1 MSDNFVWIPSDQT
14 KCHHSMYHVG
24 KKMLLKK
31 NKLSWKNDSL
41 LLQYFKQSKTRYRNH
56 CMKYRKNLII
66 VVVKMM
72 KSILTFYVPHNCPGG
87 CNIPAKPRSQKWVLP
102 LPTSVHIWCVANVSI
117 PNVLF
122 TAICDLGK

>member
-1 MSDNFVWIPSDQT
+1 MSDKSVWIPSDQT
-14 KCHHSMYHVG
+14 KCHHSLRVPCG
-24 KKMLLKK
+24 KKMLFKK
-31 NKLSWKNDSL
+31 KLSWKDDIL
-41 LLQYFKQSKTRYRNH
+41 LFQYFKQSKTRYRNH

-66 VVVKMM
+66 VVVKLM
-72 KSILTFYVPHNCPGG
+72 KSILTFYVPQNCPGG
-87 CNIPAKPRSQKWVLP
+87 PNIPAKPRSQKWVLP